1 MRRAGPAGRRRAW
14 RQHNDA
20 STARPFCASL
30 VPSGTK
36 SSPARC
42 VTARGDLAADREK
55 GPKMK
60 LLTVLASA
68 TLLTLPALP
77 VMAQAPSTL
86 RIGLQEDPDML
97 DPHKAR
103 TFVGRIVFKGL
114 CDKLIDITPDLKLVP
129 RLATEWSFS
138 TDGLT
143 LTMKLR
149 TDAKF
154 HDGDAFTAEAAKA
167 NLERARTLP
176 DSLRKSE
183 LASVDSIETP
193 DASTIVMKLKRPDA
207 TLLAQLTDR
216 AGMMLAP
223 KSLAGDV
230 AAKPVCSGPYKFVER
245 VQNDRIVLEKFK
257 EHWEAANYNFDRVI
271 YRSIPDTTVR
281 LANLRAGELD
291 MLERLAPTDV
301 KSAKADK
308 SLTVASIAN
317 LGYQGITINTGNG
330 DAAKQPM
337 GLDKRVRQALSLS
350 IDRKV
355 LSQVVFE
362 GLYEPMVQPFNPG
375 NPYVS
380 ADFPVPARDVAKA
393 KALLKAAGA
402 EKVAVEL
409 FVTNNPVDAQLG
421 QVIQAMAQEAGID
434 VQIRSTEFASQLR
447 DQQQGKFQMSR
458 IGWSG
463 RVDPD
468 GNIHQFV
475 TSKGSQNDGKYANPQ
490 VDKLLDEARTVY
502 DVPARKKLYDA
513 AQTILQDELPIVY
526 LYNQTVFFAL
536 RSNIEGFVINPDG
549 MIRLAG
555 LKRK

>member
-1 MRRAGPAGRRRAW
+1 MKR
-14 RQHNDA
+14 
-20 STARPFCASL
+20 
-30 VPSGTK
+30 
-36 SSPARC
+36 
-42 VTARGDLAADREK
+42 LA
-55 GPKMK
+55 M
-60 LLTVLASA
+60 LASA
-68 TLLTLPALP
+68 ALFGLAALPAH
-77 VMAQAPSTL
+77 AQSPATL
-86 RIGLQEDPDML
+86 RIGLQEDPDVL

-103 TFVGRIVFKGL
+103 TFVGRIVFMGL
-114 CDKLIDITPDLKLVP
+114 CDRLVDITPELKIIP

-138 TDGLT
+138 SDGLT

-154 HDGDAFTAEAAKA
+154 HDGETFDAAAAKA
-167 NLERARTLP
+167 NLERAMTLP

-183 LASVDSIETP
+183 LASVAGVEAP
-193 DASTIVMKLKRPDA
+193 DPATLVLKLKRPDA

-216 AGMMLAP
+216 AGMMLSP
-223 KSLAGDV
+223 KSLGPDISAR
-230 AAKPVCSGPYKFVER
+230 PVCSGPYQFVER
-245 VQNDRIVLEKFK
+245 VQNDRIVLDKFK
-257 EHWEAANYNFDRVI
+257 GHWEADKYQFDRVI
-271 YRSIPDTTVR
+271 YRAIPDTTVR

-308 SLTVASIAN
+308 SLKVESTAN
-317 LGYQGITINTGNG
+317 LGYQGITINTNHGE
-330 DAAKQPM
+330 AANQPM
-337 GLDKRVRQALSLS
+337 GKDKRVRQALSLA

-362 GLYEPMVQPFNPG
+362 GLYAPMNQPFNPG
-375 NPYVS
+375 NQYLS
-380 ADFPVPARDVAKA
+380 ADLPVPERDVAKA
-393 KALLKAAGA
+393 KALLKEAGQS
-402 EKVAVEL
+402 KVSVEL

-434 VQIRSTEFASQLR
+434 IQIRSSEFASQLR

-463 RVDPD
+463 RIDPD

-475 TSKGSQNDGKYANPQ
+475 TTKGNQNDGRYSNAE
-490 VDKLLDEARTVY
+490 VDKLLDEARTIY
-502 DVPARKKLYDA
+502 DVAERKKRYDA
-513 AQTILQDELPIVY
+513 AQKILQDELPIVY

-536 RSNIEGFVINPDG
+536 RSNIQGFVINPDG

-555 LKRK
+555 MKRS

>member
-1 MRRAGPAGRRRAW
+1 
-14 RQHNDA
+14 
-20 STARPFCASL
+20 
-30 VPSGTK
+30 
-36 SSPARC
+36 
-42 VTARGDLAADREK
+42 
-55 GPKMK
+55 MK
-60 LLTVLASA
+60 LLTALASA
-68 TLLTLPALP
+68 SLLALITLPAA
-77 VMAQAPSTL
+77 AQAPSTL

-114 CDKLIDITPDLKLVP
+114 CDKLLDITPELKLIP
-129 RLATEWSFS
+129 RLASEWSFS
-138 TDGLT
+138 GDGLT

-154 HDGDAFTAEAAKA
+154 HDGEPFNAEAAKA

-176 DSLRKSE
+176 ESLRKSE
-183 LASVDSIETP
+183 LASVESIDAP
-193 DASTIVMKLKRPDA
+193 DASTLVLNLKRQDA

-216 AGMMLAP
+216 AGMMLSP
-223 KSLAGDV
+223 KTLTGDV
-230 AAKPVCSGPYKFVER
+230 AGKPVCSGPYKFVER

-257 EHWEAANYNFDRVI
+257 EHWEAANYHFDRVI
-271 YRSIPDTTVR
+271 YRAIPDTTVR

-301 KSAKADK
+301 KSAQADK
-308 SLTVASIAN
+308 SLQIASTAN
-317 LGYQGITINTGNG
+317 LGYQGITINTAHG

-337 GLDKRVRQALSLS
+337 GMDKRVRQALSLS

-362 GLYEPMVQPFNPG
+362 GLYAPMIQPFNPG
-375 NPYVS
+375 NTYQS
-380 ADFPVPARDVAKA
+380 ADFPVPERDVAKA
-393 KALLKAAGA
+393 KALLKAAGH
-402 EKVAVEL
+402 EKVSVEL

-421 QVIQAMAQEAGID
+421 QVIQAMAQESGID

-463 RVDPD
+463 RIDPD

-475 TSKGSQNDGKYANPQ
+475 TTRGNQNDGRYSNAE
-490 VDKLLDEARTVY
+490 VDRLLDEARTIY
-502 DVPARKKLYDA
+502 DVAERKKRYDA
-513 AQTILQDELPIVY
+513 AQKILQDELPIVY

-536 RSNIEGFVINPDG
+536 RSNIQGFVINPDG
-549 MIRLAG
+549 MIRLSG
-555 LKRK
+555 LKRQ

>member
-1 MRRAGPAGRRRAW
+1 
-14 RQHNDA
+14 
-20 STARPFCASL
+20 
-30 VPSGTK
+30 
-36 SSPARC
+36 
-42 VTARGDLAADREK
+42 
-55 GPKMK
+55 MK
-60 LLTVLASA
+60 HIVLLASA
-68 TLLTLPALP
+68 ALLGLAALPAQ
-77 VMAQAPSTL
+77 AQSPSTL

-103 TFVGRIVFKGL
+103 TFVGRIVFMGL
-114 CDKLIDITPDLKLVP
+114 CDRLVDIDPELKITP

-138 TDGLT
+138 ADGLT

-149 TDAKF
+149 SDAKF
-154 HDGDAFTAEAAKA
+154 HDGEMFNAEAAKA
-167 NLERARTLP
+167 NLERAMTLP

-183 LASVDSIETP
+183 LASVESVSAP
-193 DASTIVMKLKRPDA
+193 DPATLVFKLKRPDA

-216 AGMMLAP
+216 AGMMLSP
-223 KSLAGDV
+223 KSLGPDIT
-230 AAKPVCSGPYKFVER
+230 AKPICSGPYQFVER

-257 EHWEAANYNFDRVI
+257 GHWEAANYQFDRIV
-271 YRSIPDTTVR
+271 YRAIPDTTVR

-308 SLTVASIAN
+308 SLKIESTAN
-317 LGYQGITINTGNG
+317 LGYQGITINTGHG
-330 DAAKQPM
+330 EAANQPM
-337 GLDKRVRQALSLS
+337 GKDKRVRQALSLA

-362 GLYEPMVQPFNPG
+362 GLYEPMIQPFNPG
-375 NPYVS
+375 NQYLS
-380 ADFPVPARDVAKA
+380 AAFPVPARDVAKA
-393 KALLKAAGA
+393 KALLKEAGVA
-402 EKVAVEL
+402 KVSIDL

-421 QVIQAMAQEAGID
+421 QVIQAMAQEVGID

-463 RVDPD
+463 RIDPD

-475 TSKGSQNDGKYANPQ
+475 TSKGNQNDGKYSNAE
-490 VDKLLDEARTVY
+490 VDKLLDEARTIY
-502 DVPARKKLYDA
+502 DVAERKKRYDA
-513 AQTILQDELPIVY
+513 AQKMLQDELPIVY

-536 RSNIEGFVINPDG
+536 RSNLQGFVINPDG
-549 MIRLAG
+549 MIRLSG
-555 LKRK
+555 LKRS

>member
-1 MRRAGPAGRRRAW
+1 
-14 RQHNDA
+14 
-20 STARPFCASL
+20 
-30 VPSGTK
+30 
-36 SSPARC
+36 
-42 VTARGDLAADREK
+42 
-55 GPKMK
+55 MK
-60 LLTVLASA
+60 LLTTLASA
-68 TLLTLPALP
+68 GLLALAALP
-77 VMAQAPSTL
+77 VAAQTPSTL
-86 RIGLQEDPDML
+86 RVGLQEDPDML

-114 CDKLIDITPDLKLVP
+114 CDKLLDITPELKLVP

-138 TDGLT
+138 ADGLT

-154 HDGDAFTAEAAKA
+154 HDGDVFNAEAAKA

-193 DASTIVMKLKRPDA
+193 DASTIVLKLKRPDA

-223 KSLAGDV
+223 KSLSGDV

-257 EHWEAANYNFDRVI
+257 EHWEAANYHFDRII

-291 MLERLAPTDV
+291 ILERLAPTDV
-301 KSAKADK
+301 KSAQADK
-308 SLTVASIAN
+308 ALKVASTAN
-317 LGYQGITINTGNG
+317 LGYQGITINTNNG
-330 DAAKQPM
+330 EAANQPM
-337 GLDKRVRQALSLS
+337 GKDKRVRQALSLS

-375 NPYVS
+375 NPYLS
-380 ADFPVPARDVAKA
+380 AEFPVPARDVAKA
-393 KALLKAAGA
+393 KALLKEAGLS
-402 EKVAVEL
+402 KVSVEL

-463 RVDPD
+463 RIDPD

-475 TSKGSQNDGKYANPQ
+475 TTKGNQNDGKYSNAE
-490 VDKLLDEARTVY
+490 VDRLLDEARTVY
-502 DVPARKKLYDA
+502 DVAERKKRYDA
-513 AQTILQDELPIVY
+513 AQKILQDELPIIY
-526 LYNQTVFFAL
+526 LYNQTVFFAMRANL
-536 RSNIEGFVINPDG
+536 QGFVINPDG
-549 MIRLAG
+549 MIRLSG
-555 LKRK
+555 LKRQ

>member
-1 MRRAGPAGRRRAW
+1 
-14 RQHNDA
+14 
-20 STARPFCASL
+20 
-30 VPSGTK
+30 
-36 SSPARC
+36 
-42 VTARGDLAADREK
+42 
-55 GPKMK
+55 MK
-60 LLTVLASA
+60 QIVLLASA
-68 TLLTLPALP
+68 ALLGLAALP
-77 VMAQAPSTL
+77 VQAQTPSTL

-103 TFVGRIVFKGL
+103 TFVGRIVFMGL
-114 CDKLIDITPDLKLVP
+114 CDRLVDIDPELKITP

-138 TDGLT
+138 ADGLT

-154 HDGDAFTAEAAKA
+154 HDGETFNAEAAKA
-167 NLERARTLP
+167 NIERAMTLP

-183 LASVDSIETP
+183 LASVESVSAP
-193 DASTIVMKLKRPDA
+193 DPATLVFKLKRPDA

-216 AGMMLAP
+216 AGMMLSP
-223 KSLAGDV
+223 KSLGPDIT
-230 AAKPVCSGPYKFVER
+230 AKPICSGPYQFVER

-257 EHWEAANYNFDRVI
+257 GHWEADKYQFDRIV
-271 YRSIPDTTVR
+271 YRAIPDTTVR

-308 SLTVASIAN
+308 SLKIESTAN
-317 LGYQGITINTGNG
+317 LGYQGITINTGHG
-330 DAAKQPM
+330 EAANQPM
-337 GLDKRVRQALSLS
+337 GKDKRVRQALSLA

-362 GLYEPMVQPFNPG
+362 GLYEPMIQPFNPG
-375 NPYVS
+375 NQYLS
-380 ADFPVPARDVAKA
+380 AAFPVPERDVAKA
-393 KALLKAAGA
+393 KALLKEAGVA
-402 EKVAVEL
+402 KVSVDL

-421 QVIQAMAQEAGID
+421 QVIQAMAQEVGID

-463 RVDPD
+463 RIDPD

-475 TSKGSQNDGKYANPQ
+475 TSKGNQNDGKYSNAE
-490 VDKLLDEARTVY
+490 VDKLLDEARTIY
-502 DVPARKKLYDA
+502 DVAERKKRYDA
-513 AQTILQDELPIVY
+513 AQKMLQDELPIVY

-536 RSNIEGFVINPDG
+536 RSNLQGFVINPDG
-549 MIRLAG
+549 MIRLSG
-555 LKRK
+555 LKRS

>member
-1 MRRAGPAGRRRAW
+1 MKR
-14 RQHNDA
+14 
-20 STARPFCASL
+20 
-30 VPSGTK
+30 
-36 SSPARC
+36 
-42 VTARGDLAADREK
+42 LA
-55 GPKMK
+55 
-60 LLTVLASA
+60 VLASA
-68 TLLTLPALP
+68 ALFGLAALPAH
-77 VMAQAPSTL
+77 AQSPATL
-86 RIGLQEDPDML
+86 RIGLQEDPDVL

-103 TFVGRIVFKGL
+103 TFVGRIVFMGL
-114 CDKLIDITPDLKLVP
+114 CDRLVDITPELKIIP

-138 TDGLT
+138 SDGLT

-154 HDGDAFTAEAAKA
+154 HDGETFDAAAAKA
-167 NLERARTLP
+167 NLERAMTLP

-183 LASVDSIETP
+183 LASVAGVEAP
-193 DASTIVMKLKRPDA
+193 DPATLVLKLKRPDA

-216 AGMMLAP
+216 AGMMLSP
-223 KSLAGDV
+223 KSLGPDISAR
-230 AAKPVCSGPYKFVER
+230 PVCSGPYQFVER
-245 VQNDRIVLEKFK
+245 VQNDRIVLDKFK
-257 EHWEAANYNFDRVI
+257 GHWEADKYQFDRVI
-271 YRSIPDTTVR
+271 YRAIPDTTVR

-308 SLTVASIAN
+308 SLKVESTAN
-317 LGYQGITINTGNG
+317 LGYQGITINTNHGE
-330 DAAKQPM
+330 AANQPM
-337 GLDKRVRQALSLS
+337 GKDKRVRQALSLA

-362 GLYEPMVQPFNPG
+362 GLYAPMNQPFNPG
-375 NPYVS
+375 NQYLS
-380 ADFPVPARDVAKA
+380 ADLPVPERDVAKA
-393 KALLKAAGA
+393 KALLKEAGQS
-402 EKVAVEL
+402 KVSVEL

-434 VQIRSTEFASQLR
+434 IQIRSSEFASQLR

-463 RVDPD
+463 RIDPD

-475 TSKGSQNDGKYANPQ
+475 TTKGNQNDGRYSNAE
-490 VDKLLDEARTVY
+490 VDKLLDEARTIY
-502 DVPARKKLYDA
+502 DVAERKKRYDA
-513 AQTILQDELPIVY
+513 AQKILQDELPIVY

-536 RSNIEGFVINPDG
+536 RSNIQGFVINPDG

-555 LKRK
+555 MKRS

>member
-1 MRRAGPAGRRRAW
+1 
-14 RQHNDA
+14 
-20 STARPFCASL
+20 
-30 VPSGTK
+30 
-36 SSPARC
+36 
-42 VTARGDLAADREK
+42 
-55 GPKMK
+55 MK
-60 LLTVLASA
+60 LLTTLASA
-68 TLLTLPALP
+68 GLLALAALP
-77 VMAQAPSTL
+77 VAAQAPSTL

-114 CDKLIDITPDLKLVP
+114 CDKLLDITPELKLVP
-129 RLATEWSFS
+129 RLATAWSFS
-138 TDGLT
+138 ADGLT

-154 HDGDAFTAEAAKA
+154 HDGDVFNAEAAKA

-183 LASVDSIETP
+183 LASIDSIETP
-193 DASTIVMKLKRPDA
+193 DASTIVLKLKRPDA

-223 KSLAGDV
+223 KSLGGDV

-257 EHWEAANYNFDRVI
+257 EHWEAANYHFDRII

-291 MLERLAPTDV
+291 ILERLAPTDV
-301 KSAKADK
+301 KSAQADK
-308 SLTVASIAN
+308 TLKVASTAN

-330 DAAKQPM
+330 EAANQPM
-337 GLDKRVRQALSLS
+337 GKDKRVRQALSLS

-380 ADFPVPARDVAKA
+380 AEFPVPARDVAKA
-393 KALLKAAGA
+393 KALLKEAGLS
-402 EKVAVEL
+402 KVSVEL

-421 QVIQAMAQEAGID
+421 QVVQAMAQEAGID

-463 RVDPD
+463 RIDPD

-475 TSKGSQNDGKYANPQ
+475 TTKGNQNDGKYSNAE
-490 VDKLLDEARTVY
+490 VDRLLDEARTVY
-502 DVPARKKLYDA
+502 DVFERKKRYDA
-513 AQTILQDELPIVY
+513 AQKILEDELPIIY
-526 LYNQTVFFAL
+526 LYNQTVFFAMRANL
-536 RSNIEGFVINPDG
+536 QGFVINPDG
-549 MIRLAG
+549 MIRLSG
-555 LKRK
+555 LKRQ

>member
-1 MRRAGPAGRRRAW
+1 
-14 RQHNDA
+14 
-20 STARPFCASL
+20 
-30 VPSGTK
+30 
-36 SSPARC
+36 
-42 VTARGDLAADREK
+42 
-55 GPKMK
+55 MK
-60 LLTVLASA
+60 RIVLLASA
-68 TLLTLPALP
+68 TLLGLAALP
-77 VMAQAPSTL
+77 VQAQSPSTL

-103 TFVGRIVFKGL
+103 TFVGRIVFMGL
-114 CDKLIDITPDLKLVP
+114 CDRLVDIDPELKITP

-138 TDGLT
+138 GDGLT

-154 HDGDAFTAEAAKA
+154 HDGETFNAEAAKA
-167 NLERARTLP
+167 NLERAMTLP

-183 LASVDSIETP
+183 LASVESVSAP
-193 DASTIVMKLKRPDA
+193 DPATLVFKLKRPDA

-216 AGMMLAP
+216 AGMMLSP
-223 KSLAGDV
+223 KSLGPDIT
-230 AAKPVCSGPYKFVER
+230 AKPICSGPYQFVER

-257 EHWEAANYNFDRVI
+257 GHWEAANYQFDRIV
-271 YRSIPDTTVR
+271 YRAIPDTTVR

-308 SLTVASIAN
+308 SLKIESTAN
-317 LGYQGITINTGNG
+317 LGYQGITINTGHG
-330 DAAKQPM
+330 DAANQPM
-337 GLDKRVRQALSLS
+337 GKDKRVRQALSLA

-362 GLYEPMVQPFNPG
+362 GLYEPMIQPFNPG
-375 NPYVS
+375 NQYLS
-380 ADFPVPARDVAKA
+380 AAFPVPARDVAKA
-393 KALLKAAGA
+393 KALLKEAGVA
-402 EKVAVEL
+402 KVSVDL

-421 QVIQAMAQEAGID
+421 QVIQAMAQEVGID

-463 RVDPD
+463 RIDPD

-475 TSKGSQNDGKYANPQ
+475 TSKGNQNDGKYSNAE
-490 VDKLLDEARTVY
+490 VDKLLDEARTIY
-502 DVPARKKLYDA
+502 DVAERKKRYDA
-513 AQTILQDELPIVY
+513 AQKMLQDELPIVY

-536 RSNIEGFVINPDG
+536 RSNLQGFVINPDG
-549 MIRLAG
+549 MIRLSG
-555 LKRK
+555 LKRS

>member
-1 MRRAGPAGRRRAW
+1 
-14 RQHNDA
+14 
-20 STARPFCASL
+20 
-30 VPSGTK
+30 
-36 SSPARC
+36 
-42 VTARGDLAADREK
+42 
-55 GPKMK
+55 MK

-68 TLLTLPALP
+68 TFLTLSLLPAA
-77 VMAQAPSTL
+77 AQAPSTL

-114 CDKLIDITPDLKLVP
+114 CDKLLDITPELKLVP

-138 TDGLT
+138 ADGLT

-154 HDGDAFTAEAAKA
+154 HDGDVFNAEAAKA

-193 DASTIVMKLKRPDA
+193 DASTIVLKLKRPDA

-223 KSLAGDV
+223 KSLGGDV

-245 VQNDRIVLEKFK
+245 VQNDRIVLERFK
-257 EHWEAANYNFDRVI
+257 EHWEAANYHFDRI
-271 YRSIPDTTVR
+271 LYRSIPDTTVR

-301 KSAKADK
+301 KSAQADK
-308 SLTVASIAN
+308 SLKVASTAN
-317 LGYQGITINTGNG
+317 LGYQGITINTNNG

-337 GLDKRVRQALSLS
+337 GMDKRVRQALSLS

-362 GLYEPMVQPFNPG
+362 GLYEPMIQPFNPG
-375 NPYVS
+375 NPYLS

-393 KALLKAAGA
+393 KALLKEAGLS
-402 EKVAVEL
+402 KVSVEL

-421 QVIQAMAQEAGID
+421 QVVQAMAQEAGID

-463 RVDPD
+463 RIDPD
-468 GNIHQFV
+468 GNIHPFV
-475 TSKGSQNDGKYANPQ
+475 TTKGNQNDGKYSNAE
-490 VDKLLDEARTVY
+490 VDRLLDEARTVY
-502 DVPARKKLYDA
+502 DVAERKKRYDA
-513 AQTILQDELPIVY
+513 AQKILQDELPIVY

-536 RSNIEGFVINPDG
+536 RSNIQGFVINPDG
-549 MIRLAG
+549 MIRLSG
-555 LKRK
+555 LKRS

>member
-1 MRRAGPAGRRRAW
+1 
-14 RQHNDA
+14 
-20 STARPFCASL
+20 
-30 VPSGTK
+30 
-36 SSPARC
+36 
-42 VTARGDLAADREK
+42 
-55 GPKMK
+55 MK
-60 LLTVLASA
+60 LLTALASA
-68 TLLTLPALP
+68 SLLALAALPAA
-77 VMAQAPSTL
+77 AQTPSTL

-114 CDKLIDITPDLKLVP
+114 CDKLLDITPELKLIP

-138 TDGLT
+138 PDGLT

-154 HDGDAFTAEAAKA
+154 HDGEAFNAEAAKV
-167 NLERARTLP
+167 NLERARTMP

-183 LASVDSIETP
+183 LASVDSIEAP
-193 DASTIVMKLKRPDA
+193 DASTLVLKLKRPDA

-230 AAKPVCSGPYKFVER
+230 TAKPICSGPYKFVER

-257 EHWEAANYNFDRVI
+257 EHWEAANYHFDRVL
-271 YRSIPDTTVR
+271 YRAIPDTTVR

-301 KSAKADK
+301 KSAQADK
-308 SLTVASIAN
+308 SLTIASTAN
-317 LGYQGITINTGNG
+317 LGYQGITINTAHG

-337 GLDKRVRQALSLS
+337 GMDKRVRQALSLS

-355 LSQVVFE
+355 LSQVVFD
-362 GLYEPMVQPFNPG
+362 GLYQPMIQPFNPG
-375 NPYVS
+375 NPYLS
-380 ADFPVPARDVAKA
+380 ADFPVPERDVAKA
-393 KALLKAAGA
+393 KALLKAAGH
-402 EKVAVEL
+402 EKVSVEL

-463 RVDPD
+463 RIDPD
-468 GNIHQFV
+468 GNIHQFI
-475 TSKGSQNDGKYANPQ
+475 TSKGNQNDGRYSNAE

-502 DVPARKKLYDA
+502 DVAERKKRYDA
-513 AQTILQDELPIVY
+513 AQKFLQDELPIVY

-536 RSNIEGFVINPDG
+536 RSNMQGFVINPDG

-555 LKRK
+555 LKRQ

>member
-1 MRRAGPAGRRRAW
+1 
-14 RQHNDA
+14 
-20 STARPFCASL
+20 
-30 VPSGTK
+30 
-36 SSPARC
+36 
-42 VTARGDLAADREK
+42 
-55 GPKMK
+55 MK
-60 LLTVLASA
+60 RIVLLASA
-68 TLLTLPALP
+68 ALLGFALP
-77 VMAQAPSTL
+77 VQAQTPSTL

-103 TFVGRIVFKGL
+103 TFVGRIVFMGL
-114 CDKLIDITPDLKLVP
+114 CDRLVDIDPELKIIP

-138 TDGLT
+138 ADGLT

-154 HDGDAFTAEAAKA
+154 HDGETFNAEAAKA
-167 NLERARTLP
+167 NLERAMTLP

-183 LASVDSIETP
+183 LASVESVSAP
-193 DASTIVMKLKRPDA
+193 DPATLVFKLKRPDA

-216 AGMMLAP
+216 AGMMLSP
-223 KSLAGDV
+223 KSLGPDIT
-230 AAKPVCSGPYKFVER
+230 AKPVCSGPYQFVER

-257 EHWEAANYNFDRVI
+257 GHWEADKYQFDRIV
-271 YRSIPDTTVR
+271 YRAIPDTTVR

-308 SLTVASIAN
+308 SLKIESTAN
-317 LGYQGITINTGNG
+317 LGYQGITINTNHG
-330 DAAKQPM
+330 DAANQPM
-337 GLDKRVRQALSLS
+337 GKDKRVRQALSLS

-362 GLYEPMVQPFNPG
+362 GLYAPMNQPFNPG
-375 NPYVS
+375 NQYLS
-380 ADFPVPARDVAKA
+380 AALPVPERDVAKA
-393 KALLKAAGA
+393 KALLKEAGA
-402 EKVAVEL
+402 AKVSVEL

-434 VQIRSTEFASQLR
+434 VQIRSSEFASQLR

-463 RVDPD
+463 RIDPD
-468 GNIHQFV
+468 GNIHPFV
-475 TSKGSQNDGKYANPQ
+475 TTKGNQNDGKYSNAE
-490 VDKLLDEARTVY
+490 VDKLLDEARTIY
-502 DVPARKKLYDA
+502 DVAERKKRYDA
-513 AQTILQDELPIVY
+513 AQKMLQDELPIVY

-536 RSNIEGFVINPDG
+536 RSNLQGFVINPDG
-549 MIRLAG
+549 MIRLSG
-555 LKRK
+555 LKRS